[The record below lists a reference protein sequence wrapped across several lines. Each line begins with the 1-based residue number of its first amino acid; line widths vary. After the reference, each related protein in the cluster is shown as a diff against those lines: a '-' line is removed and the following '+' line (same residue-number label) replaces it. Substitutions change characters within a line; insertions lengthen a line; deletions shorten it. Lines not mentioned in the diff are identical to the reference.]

1 MSRAPVRLSR
11 TPSAASRNRWTLV
24 AATLGLGITILD
36 ETVVFLALPAID
48 RDLDIGLAG
57 QQWVVNGYL
66 LPLAAL
72 LLVAGSLADRYGRR
86 RLFVLGLVGF
96 GVASLAAGLAP
107 SGELL
112 IVARVVQGTFAAV
125 LMPSTLALLVATFRD
140 EERAGAIGT
149 WAAWGGAAAAVG
161 PLVAGVLIAI
171 ASWRWVFFLSLPI
184 VAVAIGLALWA
195 VPESTA
201 DRARQDR
208 PDVLGALLATL
219 AVGAG
224 SYVVVQGPAVGW
236 TDPAVLAGAL
246 IAPVAVG
253 AFLLQERRSSAPML
267 PLGLFRSRDFTAAN
281 ASTVALYAVFNGNFF
296 LLTIYLQTAV
306 GYSAL
311 QAGAATLPLTLLM
324 LALAERFGRLGE
336 RRGPRPLM
344 VTGQLLAAAGLLL
357 LSFLTPGD
365 DYFREVLPGVVL
377 FGTGLAITVAPL
389 TNTAVSAVGDEQV
402 GLASGVNNAA
412 ARLAGLLGVAVI
424 GLVFAVVFRSDLPAS
439 TPSVQPAALEQA
451 RQSPTSALDLSLE
464 PPDRATVE
472 AASVRGYRLGMW
484 TGSGLAAVGALI
496 AFVGVGTAP
505 ARRDRIP
512 RPAAQ
517 PDQRGSSSA

>member
-1 MSRAPVRLSR
+1 MSWAPSLPSR
-11 TPSAASRNRWTLV
+11 TPSAASRKRWTLV

-48 RDLDIGLAG
+48 RDLDVGLAG

-86 RLFVLGLVGF
+86 RLFVLGLLGF

-112 IVARVVQGTFAAV
+112 IAARVVQGAFAAV
-125 LMPSTLALLVATFRD
+125 LMPSTLALLVATYKD
-140 EERAGAIGT
+140 EERAGAIGA

-161 PLVAGVLIAI
+161 PLVAGVLIAV

-184 VAVAIGLALWA
+184 VAVAVGLALWA

-208 PDVLGALLATL
+208 PDLLGALLATL
-219 AVGAG
+219 AIG
-224 SYVVVQGPAVGW
+224 SASYAVVQGPEAGW
-236 TDPAVLAGAL
+236 TDLAVLAAAL
-246 IAPVAVG
+246 LAPVAGG
-253 AFLLQERRSSAPML
+253 AFLLQERRCANPML
-267 PLGLFRSRDFTAAN
+267 PLELFRSRDFSAAN
-281 ASTVALYAVFNGNFF
+281 ASTVTLYAVFNGNFF
-296 LLTIYLQTAV
+296 LLTIYLQTALD
-306 GYSAL
+306 YSAL
-311 QAGAATLPLTLLM
+311 EAGAATLPLTLLM

-344 VTGQLLAAAGLLL
+344 VTGQLLAGAGLLL
-357 LSFLTPGD
+357 LSFLAPGD
-365 DYFREVLPGVVL
+365 DYLRDVLPGVLL
-377 FGTGLAITVAPL
+377 FGTGLALTVAPL
-389 TNTAVSAVGDEQV
+389 TNTAVSAVADEQA

-412 ARLAGLLGVAVI
+412 ARLAGLLGVAAI
-424 GLVFAVVFRSDLPAS
+424 GLVFAVTFRGDLPAS
-439 TPSVQPAALEQA
+439 TSTVQPRAIEQA

-464 PPDRATVE
+464 APARAAVE
-472 AASVRGYRLGMW
+472 SASVQGYRLGMW
-484 TGSGLAAVGALI
+484 TGAGLAAVGALI
-496 AFVGVGTAP
+496 ALAGVGTAVRSAP
-505 ARRDRIP
+505 SERR
-512 RPAAQ
+512 
-517 PDQRGSSSA
+517 S